1 MLKKII
7 VLLITIIIPGHLS
20 AQVIV
25 SLNSQSDI
33 KEEILEQEDIKIE
46 DATLD
51 NAVEEGVQ
59 VSISPEEI
67 IELETKSKKAIRR
80 NIKNRDAKERENI
93 IGVLTWQE
101 KSLKIRELMREGKS
115 YSEAK
120 KIVEDTIKPPAINV
134 KNDSEMEQYMYK
146 KGNFIS
152 NGK

>member
-7 VLLITIIIPGHLS
+7 ISLITIIIPGHLS
-20 AQVIV
+20 AQVID
-25 SLNSQSDI
+25 SLNGQADI
-33 KEEILEQEDIKIE
+33 KEVILEQEDIKIE

-51 NAVEEGVQ
+51 DAVEEGVQ

-80 NIKNRDAKERENI
+80 NIKNRDVRERENI

-120 KIVEDTIKPPAINV
+120 KIVEDTIKAPAINV